1 MKNNIL
7 MIYRHASN
15 LIVAGLVFFL
25 VACDDTASAENTATP
40 ASAEKVATAT
50 PTPATKPQPGTTG
63 NTGRTPVLE
72 GRLSVLLPDGYRKMS
87 TEMMAESF
95 GHVPVR
101 PSDVWYLEDEE
112 WRVMLGFTKTSEKFM
127 NSQRATLV
135 KRMEKKWASASP
147 RVTQTTV
154 NGEVIY
160 RIETTSTTVIAGKGP
175 TGVTTILQ
183 PSVLDGRLIFIT
195 FTFPA
200 SLKEKYIKDAEEILS
215 SVK

>member
-1 MKNNIL
+1 MKDNIL
-7 MIYRHASN
+7 MIYRHASS

-25 VACDDTASAENTATP
+25 VACDDTASAKNTATP
-40 ASAEKVATAT
+40 VS
-50 PTPATKPQPGTTG
+50 ATKSRPGTTE
-63 NTGRTPVLE
+63 NTDRTLVLE
-72 GRLSVLLPDGYRKMS
+72 GRLSVLLPDGYQKMN
-87 TEMMAESF
+87 TEMMADAF

-101 PSDVWYLEDEE
+101 PSEVWYRESEE
-112 WRVMLGFTKTSEKFM
+112 GRVMLGFTKTSEKFM
-127 NSQRATLV
+127 NSQRAPLL
-135 KRMEKKWASASP
+135 KMMEKQMASASP
-147 RVTQTTV
+147 RITQATV
-154 NGEVIY
+154 NGEEIY

-183 PSVLDGRLIFIT
+183 PSVLDGRLMFTT

>member
-25 VACDDTASAENTATP
+25 VACDDTASAENTVAPVSTENAATS
-40 ASAEKVATAT
+40 ASE
-50 PTPATKPQPGTTG
+50 TKSRPGTTE

-72 GRLSVLLPDGYRKMS
+72 GRLSVLLPDGYQKMS
-87 TEMMAESF
+87 TEMMADSF

-101 PSDVWYLEDEE
+101 PSEVWYQESEE
-112 WRVMLGFTKTSEKFM
+112 GRVMLGFTKTSEKFM
-127 NSQRATLV
+127 NSQLAPLV
-135 KRMEKKWASASP
+135 KMMEKQMASASP
-147 RVTQTTV
+147 RITQATV
-154 NGEVIY
+154 NGEEIY

-183 PSVLDGRLIFIT
+183 PSVLDGRLMLTT

-200 SLKEKYIKDAEEILS
+200 SLKEKYIKDAEEIMS

>member
-1 MKNNIL
+1 MKNNPL
-7 MIYRHASN
+7 MAFRHSGR
-15 LIVAGLVFFL
+15 LIAAGLVFFL
-25 VACDDTASAENTATP
+25 VACDDIASAENTATP
-40 ASAEKVATAT
+40 ASAEKVATT
-50 PTPATKPQPGTTG
+50 TPATKPQPGTTE

-87 TEMMAESF
+87 TEMMAEAF

-101 PSDVWYLEDEE
+101 PSEVWYLESEE
-112 WRVMLGFTKTSEKFM
+112 GRVMLGFTKTSEKFI
-127 NSQRATLV
+127 NSQRAPLV
-135 KRMEKKWASASP
+135 KMMEKQMAAASP
-147 RVTQTTV
+147 RVTQTTA
-154 NGEVIY
+154 NGEEIY

-183 PSVLDGRLIFIT
+183 PSVLDGRLMFTT